1 MEYGV
6 VRDGSED
13 RITVCNIE
21 NFDPM
26 GIHTGDSIVVGPSL
40 TLPNGGY
47 HRLRECSLRVVRHL
61 GVLGECNFQ
70 YTVDP
75 MAASSASLK

>member
-26 GIHTGDSIVVGPSL
+26 GIHTGDSLVIALSL
-40 TLPNGGY
+40 TLPNEEY
-47 HRLRECSLRVVRHL
+47 YRLRECALRVVRQL
-61 GVLGECNFQ
+61 DIVSECNFH
-70 YTVDP
+70 TR
-75 MAASSASLK
+75 